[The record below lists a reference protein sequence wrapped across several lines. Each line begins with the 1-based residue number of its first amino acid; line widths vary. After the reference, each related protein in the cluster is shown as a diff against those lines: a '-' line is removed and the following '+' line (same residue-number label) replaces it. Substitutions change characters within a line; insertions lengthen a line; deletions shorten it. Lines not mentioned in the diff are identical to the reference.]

1 MKKVIISATA
11 VILGILLIFTAVV
24 FSNPA
29 NITTIKLYIISRQCF
44 LEKETFK
51 EHKQSL
57 DTVAEVISG
66 FQDKVPEKGRI
77 YFKVD
82 RETLKNKYL
91 SLHSEEEE
99 IKITLTEAQ
108 QQAFAD
114 VSDLFH
120 DFGGYIETIYF
131 YPDGTIWFSNFKYRE
146 DIVYSPNKRPRKFHS
161 ENISGVPVVYEI
173 DSDWY
178 TVSLS
183 GSFWDLLKVLL
194 SNSFK

>member
-1 MKKVIISATA
+1 LKKIIVSIAA
-11 VILGILLIFTAVV
+11 IILGILLLFTAVV

-29 NITTIKLYIISRQCF
+29 NVTTVKLYMISKQSF
-44 LEKETFK
+44 IQKETF
-51 EHKQSL
+51 EEYKQSL
-57 DTVAEVISG
+57 DTVVEFIEG
-66 FQDKVPEKGRI
+66 YRDKVPENGRI

-82 RETLKNKYL
+82 SGALKNKYL
-91 SLHSEEEE
+91 SLHLEEEE
-99 IKITLTEAQ
+99 IKITLTDAQ

-146 DIVYSPNKRPRKFHS
+146 DIVYSPNKRPRNFHS
-161 ENISGVPVVYEI
+161 KNVSGVPVVYEI